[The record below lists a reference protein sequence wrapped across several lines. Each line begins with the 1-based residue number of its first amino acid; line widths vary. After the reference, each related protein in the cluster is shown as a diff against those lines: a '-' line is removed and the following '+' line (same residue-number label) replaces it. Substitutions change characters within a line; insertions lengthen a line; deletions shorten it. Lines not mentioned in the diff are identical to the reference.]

1 MSALEDILNKSSE
14 EVMQEIVSLG
24 IRNYGVYQDELAKV
38 LENAKKESR
47 NSGKAAALAAGL
59 NNSDTKGVLL
69 EVLEKDP
76 QRIFC
81 GMKIAAHALA
91 AEEVYLYLPESA
103 KELAAK
109 LSDEA
114 EKMGIRVEVGLIDR
128 RAIKEAALCHIIAL
142 GELADAFTG
151 KKEEGIYLSVNGGE
165 VKKVPKDIKLS
176 ELLDTEHI
184 KAVAAGYRLLTP
196 EELSVTAEEAG
207 IENGVL
213 LGLTTENC
221 IVKEVEEALMQS
233 KMQSCGKCV
242 FCREGLIQL
251 VEMHKDT
258 TGGKGKMEYIHLVK
272 EIGSAMEFSSLC
284 SMGQK
289 SAEIAL
295 SAIEKFPEEYEA
307 HIKKRNCPAGVCTSF
322 TNIYIDPLSCNG
334 CGDCMDV
341 CPADCIE
348 GKSGYIHMIE
358 DIDCIKC
365 GKCIPVCE
373 EEAVILTTGKVPKL
387 PLRLTKVGKFKKH

>member
-14 EVMQEIVSLG
+14 EVMQEIFSLG
-24 IRNYGVYQDELAKV
+24 IRNYGVYQDVLAEV
-38 LENAKKESR
+38 LETAKKESR
-47 NSGKAAALAAGL
+47 KSGKAAALAAGL

-69 EVLEKDP
+69 EVLKKDP

-91 AEEVYLYLPESA
+91 AEEVYLYLPGSA

-128 RAIKEAALCHIIAL
+128 RTIKEAALCHIIAL

-165 VKKVPKDIKLS
+165 VKKVPKDVKLS
-176 ELLDTEHI
+176 ELLDTENV

-196 EELSVTAEEAG
+196 EELSVTVEEAG

-233 KMQSCGKCV
+233 KTQSCGKCV

-307 HIKKRNCPAGVCTSF
+307 HIKKKNCPAGVCTSF
-322 TNIYIDPLSCNG
+322 TNIYIDPSSCNG

-358 DIDCIKC
+358 DIDCTKC